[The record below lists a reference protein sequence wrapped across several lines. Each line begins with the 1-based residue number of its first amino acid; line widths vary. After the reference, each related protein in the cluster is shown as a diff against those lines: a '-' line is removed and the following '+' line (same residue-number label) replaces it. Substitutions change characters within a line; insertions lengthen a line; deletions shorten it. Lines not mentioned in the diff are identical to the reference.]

1 MTKKLRGIYAY
12 AFPFF
17 VSARDNK
24 NGWKTDD
31 AGNIIARDGNPVWVD
46 SNGAEMTLER
56 DTVSRLNAE
65 AKAHREA
72 KEAAETRLK
81 AFEGLDASKAREALE
96 TVKNIDLKKM
106 IDSGK
111 LEEVR
116 KELTTQFQTQIA
128 EKDKAYA
135 DLRTEYDNTR
145 ISNIFAGS
153 EFIRTRVAVPA
164 DMFEATFKGNF
175 KIEDGKIVVKD
186 KAGNQ
191 LMSKKKIGEYADPD
205 EALELLIEQ
214 HPQKDVILKANGQS
228 GSGNRGNGG
237 NGGGGNGK
245 TMKRSEY
252 DGLSDHER
260 ASYAQSL
267 AKRELTIVDG

>member
-153 EFIRTRVAVPA
+153 EFIRNRVAVPA

-252 DGLSDHER
+252 DGLSDHDR
-260 ASYAQSL
+260 AGYAASL

>member
-31 AGNIIARDGNPVWVD
+31 AGNIIAKDGNPVWVD

-153 EFIRTRVAVPA
+153 EFIRNRVAVPA

-252 DGLSDHER
+252 DGLSDHDR
-260 ASYAQSL
+260 AGYAASL